1 MQDHE
6 VFFCKMTFKLYYVF
20 GGKGALR
27 APFSAPAA
35 LKKRGAR
42 LRRAPF
48 SIFLVRHSPMIFF
61 LVVCMAIAIPCIR
74 KVLRTWVR
82 EHSVRESREQSIGFL
97 SPRNGAPSNLTKSNS
112 NGFQYEINLS
122 VKGRS

>member
-1 MQDHE
+1 MD
-6 VFFCKMTFKLYYVF
+6 FYLAGRP
-20 GGKGALR
+20 GGQNWTD
-27 APFSAPAA
+27 
-35 LKKRGAR
+35 
-42 LRRAPF
+42 
-48 SIFLVRHSPMIFF
+48 FF
-61 LVVCMAIAIPCIR
+61 LLEEGSDVVWIR